1 VTGHRPGLHHSR
13 VADVPGARRV
23 GAASTKTGAIR
34 AIYRAVDAPDWAA
47 PNLDAL
53 ADVLR
58 DLSWLPAEPV
68 VLVWPRP
75 AGQDADRIV
84 DVVREV
90 AAESAGSDRPLTV
103 YLVEE

>member
-1 VTGHRPGLHHSR
+1 MNHRPGLHLSR
-13 VADVPGARRV
+13 VADVPGARHV
-23 GAASTKTGAIR
+23 DSATTKAAVIR

-58 DLSWLPAEPV
+58 DLSWLPAAPV

-75 AGQDADRIV
+75 VARDTDAIV

-90 AAESAGSDRPLTV
+90 AAESEGSDRPLTV
-103 YLVEE
+103 YLVEQ

>member
-1 VTGHRPGLHHSR
+1 MSHRSGLHLSR
-13 VADVPGARRV
+13 VADVLGARHV
-23 GAASTKTGAIR
+23 DSATTKAAVIR
-34 AIYRAVDAPDWAA
+34 AIHRAVDAPDWAA

-58 DLSWLPAEPV
+58 DLSWLPAGPV

-75 AGQDADRIV
+75 AVEQAERIV

-90 AAESAGSDRPLTV
+90 AAESEGSDRPLTV

>member
-1 VTGHRPGLHHSR
+1 MTAHRPGLHLSR
-13 VADVPGARRV
+13 VADVAGARHV
-23 GAASTKTGAIR
+23 DPASTKAGVIR

-58 DLSWLPAEPV
+58 DLSWLPAGPV

-75 AGQDADRIV
+75 TVSDADAIV

-90 AAESAGSDRPLTV
+90 AAESEGADRPLTV
-103 YLVEE
+103 YLLDE

>member
-1 VTGHRPGLHHSR
+1 MSTHRPGLHLSQ
-13 VADVPGARRV
+13 VADVPGARLV
-23 GAASTKTGAIR
+23 EAATTKAAVVR

-58 DLSWLPAEPV
+58 DLSWLPAGPV

-75 AGQDADRIV
+75 GARDADAIV

-90 AAESAGSDRPLTV
+90 AAESVGSQRPLTV
-103 YLVEE
+103 YLVGE